1 MLMLADEY
9 VTGILHFESEA
20 FPTHRSSL
28 KKGLTGASLILN
40 ISVYAMINILGPHPE
55 MNPNTMELEFCS

>member
-9 VTGILHFESEA
+9 VTGISYFQSEA

-28 KKGLTGASLILN
+28 KQGLAGASLILN
-40 ISVYAMINILGPHPE
+40 ISVYTMIDILGPHPE
-55 MNPNTMELEFCS
+55 MSPNTTELEFCS

>member
-1 MLMLADEY
+1 MLAAEY
-9 VTGILHFESEA
+9 VTGIWHFERAA

-55 MNPNTMELEFCS
+55 MSPNTTELEFCS